1 VHRWGQASDGVP
13 ECISANAANA
23 ANAASAGRVGRRVL
37 TRGMDMVWAMR
48 RCDGATVRR
57 CDGATMRLGCEQR
70 VMSSNDQGCLV
81 CTTQAVTNWAAAGK
95 AV

>member
-1 VHRWGQASDGVP
+1 
-13 ECISANAANA
+13 
-23 ANAASAGRVGRRVL
+23 
-37 TRGMDMVWAMR
+37 VWAMR